1 MLILVGKAERKVTQ
15 LNKNT
20 GTMIYRVK
28 TESLSD
34 TIHITK
40 KGSMNWLITTML
52 TVYLIHN

>member
-1 MLILVGKAERKVTQ
+1 MLISVGTAERKVTQ

-34 TIHITK
+34 NIHIIK

-52 TVYLIHN
+52 TMYLIHN